1 MISSNGMKNLN
12 HSPATKA
19 PIRVVTFDLDNTL
32 WKTWPTISAAND
44 ALADYLSAKTN
55 DNGDPLKLPKPI
67 WEIMGDLF
75 RANRRKYCPLVGD
88 SMPIPV
94 SNDTKDTDTDELL
107 ERTLK
112 SPVMLTQLRIDALC
126 SVLEIENGFS
136 VEDALNVAEDAFDV
150 WTKARHNAILT
161 HLAPRVVETLNDIR
175 TTITSSVGSDDVPVL
190 MGAITDGN
198 SDPRKI
204 AILAPYF
211 DFCVNAESVGVSKP
225 DKRVFLHA
233 VRQAIMQRPELFS
246 HLLQLD
252 DKTIGKDCNMVESFN
267 NETLESIVGPYWCHI
282 GDDFRKDIKGAKDMK
297 MRTIFAIGLV
307 KDAVLGSATKP
318 ADSDTDMTELLTQL
332 SSRSGTDIDDY
343 IQSVDAVAQE
353 FSDVGKILI
362 EWHNEAVDAVTT
374 SNNSRLRILWKTFL
388 WYSTGMPLWIRLAS
402 IGKSTLTTYVTEMAL
417 KSPHPIRIGNVRFSR
432 AKIQGD
438 DSYMLPK
445 NQRSYPENNNS
456 RGSKDLSLPMAGAV
470 DSEGENDDR
479 FDSLTT
485 KLLRT
490 DSLPKLSNYNSDV
503 YSMQTTQNGAIVA
516 LPPLASYQTNSS
528 SGGTFQHTNQNY
540 QSINQTIGAMV
551 MAEQAAE
558 HDLEDDIAIEDDPQG
573 DPPTV
578 LDFIVAISYIVF
590 GAVAMFAG
598 LASIFL

>member
-1 MISSNGMKNLN
+1 MKNLN
-12 HSPATKA
+12 HSSATKA

-190 MGAITDGN
+190 IGAITDGN
-198 SDPRKI
+198 SDPQKI

-211 DFCVNAESVGVSKP
+211 DFCVNAESVRVSKP

-456 RGSKDLSLPMAGAV
+456 RGSKNLSLPMAGAV

-490 DSLPKLSNYNSDV
+490 DSLPKLSKYNSDA

-540 QSINQTIGAMV
+540 QSINQTIGAMI
-551 MAEQAAE
+551 MAEQAAK
-558 HDLEDDIAIEDDPQG
+558 HDFEDDIAIEDDPQG
-573 DPPTV
+573 DPPRA